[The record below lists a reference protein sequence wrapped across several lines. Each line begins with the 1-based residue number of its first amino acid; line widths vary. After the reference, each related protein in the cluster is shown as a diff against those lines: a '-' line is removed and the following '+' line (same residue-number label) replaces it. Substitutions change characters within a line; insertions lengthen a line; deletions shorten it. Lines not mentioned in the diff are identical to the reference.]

1 VSLKV
6 TLDPKATEGGG
17 KMNYS
22 VSPNPRTGV
31 NRIHDVR
38 MTIVAA
44 TKERVINDV
53 LPHEVQHLIN
63 ASICGDQPGF
73 RWIDEGSASVVE
85 KTSTYFENALDK
97 ALRTG
102 RAFPTSELWSYRDY
116 PKRDVDVFYGQSES
130 NVRFLLCHV
139 QDSQSS
145 RQKFSDF
152 MIQGYRTKDWSKTLK
167 DHYHYSDLKEFQ
179 DAWISWYR
187 SGRILPQDEDP
198 EKITANFGCEL
209 YWTGSGWG
217 TRNCPPGAVVPQAQS
232 QEQPQD
238 RLKQC
243 EETLLKWQA
252 ALKERDALLAQRD
265 AALRS
270 RDQEIETLKSGQEL
284 QKLRL
289 TIAEQES
296 IIQKLNAEIKEQS
309 AKIVDARPLYIYLTS
324 GETPKELYEMV
335 VQLKSRYPIR
345 IVKLTNDEVSG
356 DALPRLYYFP
366 TAEGP
371 LGSSFIGESDVRS
384 ALSAL

>member
-1 VSLKV
+1 
-6 TLDPKATEGGG
+6 
-17 KMNYS
+17 
-22 VSPNPRTGV
+22 
-31 NRIHDVR
+31 
-38 MTIVAA
+38 
-44 TKERVINDV
+44 
-53 LPHEVQHLIN
+53 
-63 ASICGDQPGF
+63 
-73 RWIDEGSASVVE
+73 
-85 KTSTYFENALDK
+85 
-97 ALRTG
+97 
-102 RAFPTSELWSYRDY
+102 
-116 PKRDVDVFYGQSES
+116 
-130 NVRFLLCHV
+130 
-139 QDSQSS
+139 
-145 RQKFSDF
+145 
-152 MIQGYRTKDWSKTLK
+152 
-167 DHYHYSDLKEFQ
+167 
-179 DAWISWYR
+179 
-187 SGRILPQDEDP
+187 
-198 EKITANFGCEL
+198 
-209 YWTGSGWG
+209 
-217 TRNCPPGAVVPQAQS
+217 
-232 QEQPQD
+232 
-238 RLKQC
+238 LKQC